1 MLQQLYS
8 SLAEVIGDRIC
19 VDHVTDKCVLGL
31 GMRGDAMLIEPG
43 RLRVAM
49 PFVTVHMYPGRTPAQ
64 KEAVVRGIT
73 DVLVREAGAKPESVE
88 IILMEVPR
96 EHWAQ
101 AGKLQG
107 TPTGAT
113 A

>member
-1 MLQQLYS
+1 
-8 SLAEVIGDRIC
+8 
-19 VDHVTDKCVLGL
+19 
-31 GMRGDAMLIEPG
+31 
-43 RLRVAM
+43 M

-96 EHWAQ
+96 EHWGL
-101 AGKLQG
+101 AGQLQG
-107 TPTGAT
+107 TPTAT
-113 A
+113 PA